1 MNEKDENNIPEPDR
15 PLLETENT
23 VFDDDGTVISHT
35 EQTITDP
42 PRSRRVHPGVIAA
55 TISAA
60 GLILLLV
67 WYFALRDSSAGRPV
81 PAPRS
86 TAMDDLP
93 AGEPMTRQTLTI
105 TPEQLATSG
114 ISIETVGEQL
124 AAEVGL
130 TASTGVIEANAY
142 RNTPALALVGGVVRA
157 VPPELGENVNRGQT
171 VAVVF
176 SNEFAEAQSRYIALQ
191 TETENARQNYER
203 TQRLVGI
210 NQPGRTELDQAAKQL
225 KAAEAALA
233 EMQNRYQRTTRL
245 IKIGAASREE
255 LEQDNTKLRTAE
267 AEVTEAR
274 RRHER
279 AGRLVEINP
288 ETRTQNEEALNK
300 LRSSESELAT
310 SRQRL
315 ILYGMSP
322 DRVSS
327 LRNASQ
333 VTSELA
339 VLAPI
344 GGTVTSRTVNA
355 GEVVEANKELL
366 RVTDLSNVWVIA
378 QVFEQDLPRLR
389 VGSGASVTT
398 GAFPNRLFRGH
409 VTYIDP
415 AIDQATRTA
424 KVRVELVNPDRALKL
439 GMYVNVAFGSLGQS
453 ERTVAVIP
461 SAALQTVNSRQV
473 VFFATADPTVFEM
486 RPVRVGAEINGRY
499 PVIEGLNVGDRIV
512 TQGSF
517 MLRAEWQKAQQSS
530 QGHESHGS

>member
-124 AAEVGL
+124 APEVGL

-389 VGSGASVTT
+389 VGSGASVTA
-398 GAFPNRLFRGH
+398 GAFPDRLFRGH

-415 AIDQATRTA
+415 SIDQATRTA
-424 KVRVELVNPDRALKL
+424 KVRVELANADRALTI
-439 GMYVNVAFGSLGQS
+439 
-453 ERTVAVIP
+453 RTGAR
-461 SAALQTVNSRQV
+461 A
-473 VFFATADPTVFEM
+473 PTE
-486 RPVRVGAEINGRY
+486 
-499 PVIEGLNVGDRIV
+499 
-512 TQGSF
+512 QGSD
-517 MLRAEWQKAQQSS
+517 S
-530 QGHESHGS
+530 

>member
-1 MNEKDENNIPEPDR
+1 MSEIEDPNQPKEGQEINSRETIEAPNDGSDIEDGYPD
-15 PLLETENT
+15 
-23 VFDDDGTVISHT
+23 
-35 EQTITDP
+35 
-42 PRSRRVHPGVIAA
+42 PRKRRLHPAIIAA
-55 TISAA
+55 VVTGVVGVLFLAIWYLRSSSGGA
-60 GLILLLV
+60 GQ
-67 WYFALRDSSAGRPV
+67 PV

-86 TAMDDLP
+86 TSMADVP
-93 AGEPMTRQTLTI
+93 AGAVLDNPTVTI
-105 TPEQLATSG
+105 TQEQLASSG

-142 RNTPALALVGGVVRA
+142 RNTPALALLGGVVRA
-157 VPPELGENVNRGQT
+157 ISPELGETVNRGQT
-171 VAVVF
+171 VALVF
-176 SNEFAEAQSRYIALQ
+176 SNEFAEAQSRYVALR

-203 TQRLVGI
+203 TQRLVKI

-225 KAAEAALA
+225 KASEAALA
-233 EMQNRYQRTTRL
+233 EMQNRYQRTSRL

-274 RRHER
+274 RRYDR
-279 AGRLVEINP
+279 AGQLIEINP
-288 ETRTQNEEALNK
+288 ETRAQSEEALNK
-300 LRSSESELAT
+300 LRTSESELAT
-310 SRQRL
+310 TRQKL
-315 ILYGMSP
+315 ILYGMAT

-333 VTSELA
+333 VTSVFA
-339 VLAPI
+339 VPAPI
-344 GGTVTSRTVNA
+344 SGTVTSRTVNA

-378 QVFEQDLPRLR
+378 QVFEKDLSRLR

-439 GMYVNVAFGSLGQS
+439 GMYVSVAFGSLGQS
-453 ERTVAVIP
+453 ERTVPVVPSSAVQNIE
-461 SAALQTVNSRQV
+461 NRQV
-473 VFFATADPTVFEM
+473 VFIATSDPNVFEL
-486 RPVRVGAEINGRY
+486 RPVRLGAEVNGSF
-499 PVIEGLNVGDRIV
+499 PILEGVNVGDRVV
-512 TQGSF
+512 TNGSF
-517 MLRAEWQKAQQSS
+517 MLRAEWLKTKLGGADHQQ
-530 QGHESHGS
+530 HGS

>member
-1 MNEKDENNIPEPDR
+1 MNEKDENNMPEPDR
-15 PLLETENT
+15 PLVETENT

-55 TISAA
+55 AISAA
-60 GLILLLV
+60 GLILLFV
-67 WYFALRDSSAGRPV
+67 WYFALGDSSAGRPV

-93 AGEPMTRQTLTI
+93 AGEPLTGQTLTI

-114 ISIETVGEQL
+114 ISVETVGEQL

-157 VPPELGENVNRGQT
+157 VPPELGESVNRGQT

-310 SRQRL
+310 IRQRL
-315 ILYGMSP
+315 VLYGMPP
-322 DRVSS
+322 DRVGS

-339 VLAPI
+339 VPAPI

-355 GEVVEANKELL
+355 GEVVEENKELL

-415 AIDQATRTA
+415 TIDQATRTA

-453 ERTVAVIP
+453 ERTVPVVPSSAVQNIE
-461 SAALQTVNSRQV
+461 NRQV
-473 VFFATADPTVFEM
+473 IFIATSDPNVFEL
-486 RPVRVGAEINGRY
+486 RTVRLGSEVNGRF
-499 PVIEGLNVGDRIV
+499 PVLEGVNVGDRVV
-512 TQGSF
+512 TNGSF
-517 MLRAEWQKAQQSS
+517 MLRAEWLKTKLGSGDHQQ
-530 QGHESHGS
+530 HGS

>member
-1 MNEKDENNIPEPDR
+1 MSELEEPNQLKQEREVRSPE
-15 PLLETENT
+15 T
-23 VFDDDGTVISHT
+23 VEQSYDGFDIDGGHT
-35 EQTITDP
+35 GSRK
-42 PRSRRVHPGVIAA
+42 PRFHPAAIAAVVIAA
-55 TISAA
+55 A
-60 GLILLLV
+60 GMLFFAV
-67 WYFALRDSSAGRPV
+67 WYLRSSSGGAGQPV

-86 TAMDDLP
+86 TSMADVP
-93 AGEPMTRQTLTI
+93 QGEVSENATVTI
-105 TPEQLATSG
+105 TQEQLASAG

-142 RNTPALALVGGVVRA
+142 RNTPALALLGGVVRSIS
-157 VPPELGENVNRGQT
+157 PELGETVNRGQT

-176 SNEFAEAQSRYIALQ
+176 SNEFAEAQSRYVALR

-203 TQRLVGI
+203 TQRLVRI

-225 KAAEAALA
+225 KASEAALS

-267 AEVTEAR
+267 AEATEAR
-274 RRHER
+274 RRYDR
-279 AGRLVEINP
+279 AGQLIEINP
-288 ETRTQNEEALNK
+288 ETRAQSEEALNK
-300 LRSSESELAT
+300 LRTSESELAT
-310 SRQRL
+310 TRQKL
-315 ILYGMSP
+315 ILYGMAT

-333 VTSELA
+333 VTSVFA
-339 VLAPI
+339 VPAPI
-344 GGTVTSRTVNA
+344 SGTVTSRTVNA

-378 QVFEQDLPRLR
+378 QVFEKDLSRLR

-461 SAALQTVNSRQV
+461 STALQTFNSRQV
-473 VFFATADPTVFEM
+473 VFIATADPTVFEM

-512 TQGSF
+512 TRGSF